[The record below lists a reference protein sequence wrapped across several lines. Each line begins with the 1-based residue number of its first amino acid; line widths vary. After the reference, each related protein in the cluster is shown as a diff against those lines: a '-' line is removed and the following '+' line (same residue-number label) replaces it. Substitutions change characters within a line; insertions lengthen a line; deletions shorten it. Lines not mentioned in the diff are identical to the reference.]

1 MTRILLL
8 TFLLAFMGCSTSKK
22 LINHQHKSFN
32 FSYLVDLQNIKNDQV
47 KVEFLVQ
54 GISEDRLEFCLPKI
68 VPGIYGAMNFG
79 QFISRLKAFDAAGE
93 EIKAKKIGTNCW
105 SMEGA
110 AGLAKIE
117 YWVDDTWDNFDMN
130 LEEGFYRSAGS
141 SFSPDHFVLNNN
153 CLLGYLKG
161 YEDKAAQLSI
171 QRPEEMYGATSMQG
185 KLGNKGMDVY
195 EAKSYHELVD
205 SPILYA
211 KADTSILKFPDI
223 EVEVAVY
230 SSSGK
235 KLAKELAEHIR
246 PLIENQRKYLGGK
259 LPVKNYSFL
268 LFHNLNPDENSYM
281 GDGLE
286 HKQSTLILFY
296 MPLDLKII
304 KDNVYGIASHEFI
317 HTIMP
322 LGIHS
327 EEIANYNYNEPKFSR
342 HIWLYEG
349 MTEYFTIHM
358 PIKNKVQQ
366 LPDFFRVLQRKIK
379 ESKQFDKEL
388 SLTELSMSPMDKQD
402 QYYNVYLKG
411 SLTNMCLD
419 IELRDFSKGEYGV
432 QDMVAQLLAKYGPD
446 RAFKDEEFF
455 EEIIALTKWPGMRNF
470 IEQYLEGTTPLPLK
484 DYFDRVGF
492 TYNEGTLIL
501 SENEA
506 ASAEQL
512 QLRKYWIDQ

>member
-8 TFLLAFMGCSTSKK
+8 IFLLALMGCSTSKK
-22 LINHQHKSFN
+22 LVNHQHKSFN

-47 KVEFLVQ
+47 KVEFLVK
-54 GISEDRLEFCLPKI
+54 GISERQLEFCLPKI
-68 VPGIYGAMNFG
+68 VPGIYGAMDFG
-79 QFISRLKAFDAAGE
+79 QYISRLKAYDAAGQ
-93 EIKAKKIGTNCW
+93 EIKSTKSGINCW
-105 SMEGA
+105 KLEK
-110 AGLAKIE
+110 AGNLSKIE
-117 YWVDDTWDNFDMN
+117 YWVDDTWDVFDMDM
-130 LEEGFYRSAGS
+130 EEGFYRSAGS

-161 YEDKAAQLSI
+161 YEHKTAQLSI
-171 QRPEEMYGATSMQG
+171 LRPAGIYGATSMQAKSG
-185 KLGNKGMDVY
+185 SKTIDVF

-223 EVEVAVY
+223 EVEIAVY
-230 SSSGK
+230 SSSGT

-246 PLIENQRKYLGGK
+246 PLIENQRQYLGGK

-268 LFHNLNPDENSYM
+268 LFHNLNPDKYSYM

-286 HKQSTLILFY
+286 HQRSTLILLY
-296 MPLDLKII
+296 MPLDINVI
-304 KDNVYGIASHEFI
+304 KDNIYGIASHEFI

-327 EEIANYNYNEPKFSR
+327 EEIANYDYNDPKFSR
-342 HIWLYEG
+342 HLWLYEG

-358 PIKNKVQQ
+358 PIKNKVQG

-388 SLTELSMSPMDKQD
+388 SLTELSLSPMDKQD

-411 SLTNMCLD
+411 TLTNMCLD
-419 IELRDFSKGEYGV
+419 IDLRDYSNGVYGT
-432 QDMVAQLLAKYGPD
+432 QEMVAQLLAKYGPD
-446 RAFKDEEFF
+446 RAFKDDEFF
-455 EEIIALTKWPGMRNF
+455 EEVIALTQWP
-470 IEQYLEGTTPLPLK
+470 
-484 DYFDRVGF
+484 
-492 TYNEGTLIL
+492 
-501 SENEA
+501 
-506 ASAEQL
+506 
-512 QLRKYWIDQ
+512 

>member
-1 MTRILLL
+1 MTRILL
-8 TFLLAFMGCSTSKK
+8 FSLLFALMGCSTSKK
-22 LINHQHKSFN
+22 LSTFQHKSHN
-32 FSYLVDLQNIKNDQV
+32 FSYLVDLKNIKNDQV
-47 KVEFLVQ
+47 KVVFLVQ
-54 GISEDRLEFCLPKI
+54 GISEDKMEFCLPKI
-68 VPGIYGAMNFG
+68 VPGIYGAMDFG
-79 QFISRLKAFDAAGE
+79 QYISNLKAYDASGK
-93 EIKAKKIGTNCW
+93 EIRSSKEGTNCW
-105 SMEGA
+105 SLEGA
-110 AGLAKIE
+110 RNLAKIE
-117 YWVDDTWDNFDMN
+117 YWVDDTWDVFDMTM
-130 LEEGFYRSAGS
+130 EENFYRSAGS
-141 SFSPDHFVLNNN
+141 SFSPDHYVLNNN

-161 YEDKAAQLSI
+161 HENKAAQLSI
-171 QRPEEMYGATSMQG
+171 QRPAEMYGATSLQARS
-185 KLGNKGMDVY
+185 GNKLVDVF

-223 EVEVAVY
+223 EVEIAVY
-230 SSSGK
+230 SSSGT

-268 LFHNLNPDENSYM
+268 LFHNLNPDKYSYL

-286 HKQSTLILFY
+286 HQQSTLILLY
-296 MPLDLKII
+296 MPLDLNVI
-304 KDNVYGIASHEFI
+304 KGNVYGIASHEFI

-327 EEIANYNYNEPKFSR
+327 EEIANYNYNDPKFSR

-379 ESKQFDKEL
+379 ESKQFDKDL
-388 SLTELSMSPMDKQD
+388 SLTELSLSPMDKQD

-411 SLTNMCLD
+411 TLTNMCLD
-419 IELRDFSKGEYGV
+419 IELRDYSKGEYGV

-446 RAFKDEEFF
+446 RAFKDDEFF

-470 IEQYLEGTTPLPLK
+470 IEQYIEGTTPLPLK
-484 DYFDRVGF
+484 DYFERVGF
-492 TYNEGTLIL
+492 KYNEGTLIL